1 MFTSVYY
8 KSATCRNPKP
18 EIKNRTWSR
27 NPKKREYL
35 TNELLL
41 YMLLITMKYVC
52 LQITTIIY
60 YYLFYCYVGIGVD
73 VYVLLYDIMLL
84 YMYN

>member
-35 TNELLL
+35 TNEKTIIIYVTNYYEICMFTNYNYYILLFVLLL
-41 YMLLITMKYVC
+41 CRYRCRCIC
-52 LQITTIIY
+52 TT
-60 YYLFYCYVGIGVD
+60 V
-73 VYVLLYDIMLL
+73 
-84 YMYN
+84 

>member
-41 YMLLITMKYVC
+41 YMLL
-52 LQITTIIY
+52 
-60 YYLFYCYVGIGVD
+60 
-73 VYVLLYDIMLL
+73 LL
-84 YMYN
+84 